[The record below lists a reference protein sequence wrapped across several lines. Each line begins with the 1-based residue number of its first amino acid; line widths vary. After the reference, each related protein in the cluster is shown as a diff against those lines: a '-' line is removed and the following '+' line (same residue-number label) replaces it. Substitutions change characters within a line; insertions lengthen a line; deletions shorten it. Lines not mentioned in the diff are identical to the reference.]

1 MKNKSKSI
9 ANSASLFTALLVLS
23 LFLWFI
29 YRSIFSFSVLF
40 DETIGKALFFGLP
53 ILIFVNMT
61 GNKEIAKSMS
71 LSKIKPGLLRGLA
84 FGGLFGFVGVIFS
97 FIMKGYLMTGGP
109 VMKAPVFTLDEFWWE
124 ALLALLTSFW
134 ETLFFFVFIQQALN
148 QELKEVKQWQRL
160 LLVALIFFLFHIPN
174 SILRF
179 GGSAVLMQLW
189 LMFLFGLGQAL
200 LFENYKNAYTLIL
213 TQTIWGLV
221 LLVHF

>member
-1 MKNKSKSI
+1 MKNKSKPI
-9 ANSASLFTALLVLS
+9 ANSTSFFAALLILTF
-23 LFLWFI
+23 FLWFI
-29 YRSIFSFSVLF
+29 YRIIFSLPVFF

-53 ILIFVNMT
+53 ILIFVNIT
-61 GNKEIAKSMS
+61 GNKEIAESMS
-71 LSKIKPGLLRGLA
+71 SSKIKPGLLRGLA

-97 FIMKGYLMTGGP
+97 LIMKGYLTTGGP
-109 VMKAPVFTLDEFWWE
+109 MARVPIFILDEFWLE

-134 ETLFFFVFIQQALN
+134 ETLFFFVFVHQVLS
-148 QELKEVKQWQRL
+148 QELKEVKQWRRL
-160 LLVALIFFLFHIPN
+160 LMVALIFLLFHIPN

-179 GGSAVLMQLW
+179 GGGAVLMQLW

-200 LFENYKNAYTLIL
+200 LFENYRNAYTLIL